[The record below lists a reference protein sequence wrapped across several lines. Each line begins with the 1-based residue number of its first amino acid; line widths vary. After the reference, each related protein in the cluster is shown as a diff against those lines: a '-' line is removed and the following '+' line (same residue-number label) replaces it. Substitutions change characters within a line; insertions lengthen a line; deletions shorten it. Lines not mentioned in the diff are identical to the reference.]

1 MSEILIGELVK
12 TEDANLPVLN
22 SDNTPSLENIQE
34 FSDEWLAIRF
44 LYQKDK
50 SGRGLSPRTIESY
63 ERDLKRLQTFL
74 NKKRRKTFRE
84 ADSTD
89 AQDFIHWLE
98 KPDDEFCSTKRYK
111 RTDKDWKPFI
121 KKPNSEAN
129 GLSRISIRQL
139 NATVSSFY
147 SWMVRK
153 QYLVHNVFAEE
164 KNAKATRIKVERH
177 LLDDEIK
184 AVNNYLAEADPSD
197 KSEIRDLARQRWL
210 WFAYLLTGL
219 RISELLT
226 ITGKD
231 ISHDKTWSINVIG
244 KGRVEAE
251 PLTVPSR
258 FIKEL
263 IKYRSSLNLKHMPAA
278 DEHLLLSIKGT
289 KPVKDRATAHR
300 IFKSLVRDVAD
311 HMKVKELGVDREIID
326 EFPDPESGKNIRR
339 SSTHWLRHGFV
350 TQPFKKTNDIA
361 TNSKMARDM
370 DLKTTA
376 QYSHAEAEKQQKILD
391 EFADGFR

>member
-12 TEDANLPVLN
+12 TEDANLTVLN

-63 ERDLKRLQTFL
+63 ERDLKRLQIFL

-98 KPDDEFCSTKRYK
+98 NPDGEFCSSKRYK
-111 RTDKDWKPFI
+111 RTDKNWKPFI
-121 KKPNSEAN
+121 KKPGSASN
-129 GLSRISIRQL
+129 GLSGISIRQL
-139 NATVSSFY
+139 SATISSFY
-147 SWMVRK
+147 SWMVKRR
-153 QYLVHNVFAEE
+153 YLNHNVFGEE

-177 LLDDEIK
+177 LRDDEIK
-184 AVNNYLAEADPSD
+184 AVNDYLADADPSD
-197 KSEIRDLARQRWL
+197 YRKARVLARQRWL
-210 WFAYLLTGL
+210 WFAYFLTGL

-231 ISHDKTWSINVIG
+231 ITHDKVWSVYVIG

-251 PLTVPSR
+251 PLTLPSR

-263 IKYRSSLNLKHMPAA
+263 IKYRTSLGLNNMPSEN
-278 DEHLLLSIKGT
+278 EHLLLSIKGT
-289 KPVKDRATAHR
+289 KAVTDRTSAHR

-311 HMKVKELGVDREIID
+311 HAKINELGINREMLD
-326 EFPDPESGKNIRR
+326 DFPDPVSVRNIRR
-339 SSTHWLRHGFV
+339 SSAHWLRHGFV
-350 TQPFKKTNDIA
+350 TQLFKTTNDIA
-361 TNSKMARDM
+361 TVSKMARHM
-370 DLKTTA
+370 DLKTTS

-391 EFADGFR
+391 KFADGFR